1 VLLGDPFHPGDEHAE
16 IVDVAGVGDHRGGE
30 RLRLRARFAVMRL
43 VEEVADLRVA
53 EQGLVH
59 AVRDRRAMCLQ
70 SRHRGF
76 HEINRPVAESRRH
89 FTSPELGESPD

>member
-1 VLLGDPFHPGDEHAE
+1 LGDPFHPGDEHAE

-59 AVRDRRAMCLQ
+59 AVRRAVRFC
-70 SRHRGF
+70 SR
-76 HEINRPVAESRRH
+76 AA
-89 FTSPELGESPD
+89 GEGSV